1 MKQNKKRLG
10 GILATV
16 CASAL
21 ILGTSISFNA
31 MAKEGGECSGPK
43 ENSTCLC
50 SNSAACSDSYGCES
64 GGGGVDWKWIVDKIL
79 DVIDIF
85 T

>member
-10 GILATV
+10 GFLATV

-21 ILGTSISFNA
+21 ILGTVLPFNA

-64 GGGGVDWKWIVDKIL
+64 GGGGVDWKWIVERVL

>member
-10 GILATV
+10 GFLATV

-21 ILGTSISFNA
+21 ILGTSLSFNA

>member
-10 GILATV
+10 GFLATV

-21 ILGTSISFNA
+21 ILGTSLSFNA

-64 GGGGVDWKWIVDKIL
+64 GGGGIDWKWIVERVL